1 MRDPVSRNNAHSV
14 WAMTRLI
21 SGVPRAHAHKLP
33 LQPPHTK
40 IDSETGLLRKLTY
53 YSMRGKACTPL
64 GVQKG
69 KRYEIEKNQ
78 RGEREETVGVTSVV
92 KNHRGTVRQKNQ

>member
-14 WAMTRLI
+14 RAMTRLS

-40 IDSETGLLRKLTY
+40 TDSETGLPRKLTCS
-53 YSMRGKACTPL
+53 SMRGKAQASPL

-69 KRYEIEKNQ
+69 KRYEIEKKSTW
-78 RGEREETVGVTSVV
+78 REREKEREETVGVTSVV
-92 KNHRGTVRQKNQ
+92 KNHRGQ